1 MNKNYRTIWNDALG
15 AWVAVSEIETA
26 KGKPAGSSYASARCD
41 DNVVVSPNHKNDVA
55 NIRKIY
61 NISGWSWSALLLNFA
76 LVTGF
81 ALMPAS
87 EAVAV
92 TCHQYGGTAAT
103 SPDATSFACGSG
115 AKATGTNSVAIGN
128 GAQATQG
135 NATAFGSVAKATGG
149 NSTAFGYNANAG
161 PNWGTAFGYNAA
173 ATGKNSPLAVGTETL
188 SNGNSSVAI
197 GDWATALGDR
207 AIALG
212 GQASGNHNPGG
223 ATYAAGTDSISIGT
237 KAQTNAANAIAMGT
251 KAQTNAANAI
261 AMGTKAQTNAA
272 NAIAMGTN
280 AQGNATNAVAIGLNT
295 NAVNLNDV
303 ALGANSVSAAPH
315 TGSYTLNSSY
325 TAAATTPSSVVSVG
339 AAGTERQIQNVA
351 AGVISAN
358 STDAINGS
366 QLYATN
372 NYLSNLATTTQGVL
386 GGNAAVSPNGTL
398 SMSDIGGTGK
408 NTVNDAIAAAKTEVE
423 AGTNVSSV
431 TSATGAN
438 GQTVYT
444 VNADG
449 AKASAGSNAV
459 TVTAGAKD
467 SNNVTDYAI
476 DLSEA
481 SKASLAKADSALQS
495 FTTSVN
501 GTTAETIDQTN
512 NQVNFV
518 NGTGTTARNSSGDI
532 TFDVNKS
539 GLTSAADGTATA
551 DEPGDN
557 FATAANVA
565 DAINKAS
572 KAAKT
577 EVVAGSNIEVDS
589 ETGNDGQTISTP

>member
-115 AKATGTNSVAIGN
+115 AKATDTNSVAIGN
-128 GAQATQG
+128 DAQATQR
-135 NATAFGSVAKATGG
+135 NATAFGSGARATGVNSTAFGSVAKATGG

-188 SNGNSSVAI
+188 SNGSSSVAI

-237 KAQTNAANAIAMGT
+237 KAQT
-251 KAQTNAANAI
+251 K
-261 AMGTKAQTNAA
+261 AA

-565 DAINKAS
+565 DAINTAS

>member
-251 KAQTNAANAI
+251 
-261 AMGTKAQTNAA
+261 
-272 NAIAMGTN
+272 N

-386 GGNAAVSPNGTL
+386 GGNATVSPNGTL

>member
-188 SNGNSSVAI
+188 SNGSSSVAI

-223 ATYAAGTDSISIGT
+223 ATYAAGTDSISI
-237 KAQTNAANAIAMGT
+237 
-251 KAQTNAANAI
+251 
-261 AMGTKAQTNAA
+261 GTKAQTNAA

-386 GGNAAVSPNGTL
+386 GGNATVSPNGTL

>member
-115 AKATGTNSVAIGN
+115 AKATDTNSVAIGN
-128 GAQATQG
+128 DAQATQR
-135 NATAFGSVAKATGG
+135 NATAFGSGARATGVNSTAFGSVAKATGG

-188 SNGNSSVAI
+188 SNGSSSVAI

-237 KAQTNAANAIAMGT
+237 KAQT
-251 KAQTNAANAI
+251 K
-261 AMGTKAQTNAA
+261 AA

-386 GGNAAVSPNGTL
+386 GGNATVSPNGTL